1 MATDYFGIEEL
12 AKQLAQGLAEYS
24 DEVAQEVKKA
34 IDEETDAGV
43 KEMMKKS
50 PVLTGS
56 YAKGWKRG
64 TPYESKRSKRNKIYN
79 KTDYQLTHL
88 LEYPHVGRNGRIV
101 QPNAHIAKIDS
112 DIQKNLEK
120 KIKAVIEK

>member
-1 MATDYFGIEEL
+1 MATDYYGIEEL
-12 AKQLAQGLAEYS
+12 ATQLAQGLAEYS

-43 KEMMKKS
+43 KDIMKKS

-64 TPYESKRSKRNKIYN
+64 TPYESKRSKRNQIYN

-88 LEYPHVGRNGRIV
+88 LEFPHVGRNGRIV
-101 QPNAHIAKIDS
+101 QPKAHITTTDKE
-112 DIQKNLEK
+112 IQQNLER